1 MGYIELCLKKFEE
14 LPAELKYFLNSQEV
28 LNFLDRIENEYKVDL
43 TFVLVLIF
51 VEELYLENLDVYL
64 IKKFGI
70 DQNTSNRLISEIE
83 DNILKKLMN
92 SFGAEKD
99 DEYILD
105 LSNEEKRKKIVDIFS
120 EKLVAQFSSSVISL
134 MQLNAIIFE
143 IIGQD
148 EVFIEKIKRMFL
160 DSKELL
166 SSKKI
171 VIKEKI
177 EEASISNWIKD
188 FISENGSG
196 IFSSVVLA
204 KYLSSSKN
212 VSLLSDAEKQLLR
225 QILKM
230 YRNLFFFP
238 ESMES
243 IKYEDWEIFPI
254 NKDLL
259 QVNLKNAEEKE
270 ISPTE
275 EKPTYQPVNTHEE
288 EIKVLKEL
296 LQKYPN
302 KSLEKKAIESE
313 IKKIEE
319 K

>member
-1 MGYIELCLKKFEE
+1 MDYIELCLKKFDE
-14 LPAELKYFLNSQEV
+14 LPDDLKVFLNSREILDF
-28 LNFLDRIENEYKVDL
+28 LNRIENEYNVDL

-51 VEELYLENLDVYL
+51 VGELDLENLDVYL

-70 DQNTSNRLISEIE
+70 DQETSNKLISEME
-83 DNILKKLMN
+83 DNIFKKIIDG
-92 SFGAEKD
+92 FDIEKD
-99 DEYILD
+99 DDYILD
-105 LSNEEKRKKIVDIFS
+105 LSIEEKRKKIIDIFS
-120 EKLVAQFSSSVISL
+120 EELMVQFSSSAVSL

-143 IIGQD
+143 LVGQD
-148 EVFIEKIKRMFL
+148 EAFIEKIKRLFL

-166 SSKKI
+166 SLKKI
-171 VIKEKI
+171 IIKEKS

-238 ESMES
+238 ESMEN

-259 QVNLKNAEEKE
+259 QINLKNAEEKE
-270 ISPTE
+270 ISPIE
-275 EKPTYQPVNTHEE
+275 EKPVYQPVNTHEE

-302 KSLEKKAIESE
+302 KSLEKKAIEGE
-313 IKKIEE
+313 IKKIQE